1 MKRIIY
7 IAVILMGILPF
18 FGKELQS
25 SCFAQSM
32 SSESLW
38 DKADETGEYSKA
50 WCKYC
55 GETFEG
61 NDIDEVESMLN
72 SHLFDEHF
80 DEEIGENNDNE
91 ENNDGNSDN
100 NNDDSSGSD
109 NSGSNNNG
117 NSGNYYTNV
126 IDVEYAATIAQQ
138 IGLDSKNSFLN
149 NYYCYGNG
157 YLFGKTAY
165 LSDFI
170 NFIMRKYGAMLINS
184 PSTLNY
190 YNKYFIFAPNNI
202 SGYYR
207 YYKIVTNYG
216 NIPNSYYGIFVF

>member
-100 NNDDSSGSD
+100 NNNSG
-109 NSGSNNNG
+109 GSNNNG
-117 NSGNYYTNV
+117 NSGDNYTNV
-126 IDVEYAATIAQQ
+126 INIEDAATIAQQ
-138 IGLDSKNSFLN
+138 IGLDYKNNFLY
-149 NYYCYGNG
+149 NYRRYGNG
-157 YLFGKTAY
+157 YVYDKFVS
-165 LSDFI
+165 LSNFI
-170 NFIMRKYGAMLINS
+170 NFIINKYGAIDINN
-184 PSTLNY
+184 PSSINNYSKYFIITLNY
-190 YNKYFIFAPNNI
+190 T
-202 SGYYR
+202 SGNYR
-207 YYKIVTNYG
+207 FYRIITNYS
-216 NIPNSYYGIFVF
+216 NVSNPYYGIYAFRR

>member
-38 DKADETGEYSKA
+38 GNADETGQYSKA

-72 SHLFDEHF
+72 YHLFDEHF
-80 DEEIGENNDNE
+80 DEQIG

-117 NSGNYYTNV
+117 NYTNV

-149 NYYCYGNG
+149 NYYCYGNE

-170 NFIMRKYGAMLINS
+170 NFIIRKYGAMPINS

-190 YNKYFIFAPNNI
+190 YNKYFIIVNEHI
-202 SGYYR
+202 SGNYR
-207 YYKIVTNYG
+207 YYRIVTNYD
-216 NIPNSYYGIFVF
+216 NISNSYYGIYAFW

>member
-38 DKADETGEYSKA
+38 DKADETGQYSKA

-72 SHLFDEHF
+72 YHLFDEHF

-91 ENNDGNSDN
+91 ENNDGNDN
-100 NNDDSSGSD
+100 NN
-109 NSGSNNNG
+109 NSGNSGGSNGNG

-170 NFIMRKYGAMLINS
+170 NFIIRKYGAMPIYS

-190 YNKYFIFAPNNI
+190 YNKYFIIANEYI
-202 SGYYR
+202 SGNYR
-207 YYKIVTNYG
+207 YYRIVTNYG
-216 NIPNSYYGIFVF
+216 NISNSYYGIYAFW